1 MLKPLISILSIW
13 LVYMLYTIL
22 TIPFLVRFGG
32 ERTILEKITI
42 FLVSIPLETSDSIW
56 FFPFLVINGLFWA
69 LISWACYKLIKW
81 IIGNKKMT

>member
-1 MLKPLISILSIW
+1 LITIFSIW

-32 ERTILEKITI
+32 GRTIREKITI
-42 FLVSIPLETSDSIW
+42 FLINTPLETSDSKW
-56 FFPFLVINGLFWA
+56 FFPFLAINGLFWA
-69 LISWACYKLIKW
+69 FISWACFKLIKW